1 MPPADGA
8 EPPPPASLLDP
19 GDEPKEGRFAWVK
32 RISARQRVLLV
43 LGLVLIGLAVIGH
56 LRPEK
61 MKKDAAQTE
70 QQPQQQT
77 QQRVDPRG
85 QQHAQNEDLDSAA
98 TGSPAAASYPDRTAG
113 AGNVQSEKNQ
123 DRAAGQSYNR
133 ETPRPPRAEVSVPGG
148 QPGGGAALEP
158 VSGRSDLAGAPSGA
172 VAPPPKGDR
181 ARLREVLGAE
191 WESNPQPVQTAA
203 RSAPAARPVQ
213 PTISMPEPDAPVATG
228 GSNNTPAEFAPYGRL
243 LKCRLVFTVDSINT
257 GAPIVALV
265 MEDLWWN
272 GTLIIPAN
280 TEIFSRV
287 GSTRRDGNK
296 LGRILDTNEWIMV
309 LPEQDGR
316 TNGRE
321 LAIRAQA
328 LDRQEMVVDATGRP
342 RSWGIG
348 DGGVGLTGD
357 TIRTTDNEELKLFA
371 SAALSGLS
379 SGAGQTMQTR
389 EPVGMTGA
397 TQPEATTRNAAINAV
412 SQGATNLLNT
422 YAQRIAEDIAQN
434 GSYVRV
440 PGGKEFYLFIDQSLD
455 PLAAKVGLKMP
466 AAADASPQNR

>member
-1 MPPADGA
+1 M
-8 EPPPPASLLDP
+8 LLDP

-32 RISARQRVLLV
+32 RISARQRVLLA
-43 LGLVLIGLAVIGH
+43 LGIVLIGLAVVGH

-61 MKKDAAQTE
+61 VKKETTS
-70 QQPQQQT
+70 QQT
-77 QQRVDPRG
+77 PPQNQQRVDPRG
-85 QQHAQNEDLDSAA
+85 QQAPNDDLDSAA
-98 TGSPAAASYPDRTAG
+98 AGSPAPSYPDRTAG
-113 AGNVQSEKNQ
+113 AADVKSEKNQ
-123 DRAAGQSYNR
+123 DKAAGQSYNR
-133 ETPRPPRAEVSVPGG
+133 DTPRPPRADGSVPTA
-148 QPGGGAALEP
+148 QPGGAGASLEP
-158 VSGRSDLAGAPSGA
+158 VSGRSELAGAPSGA

-191 WESNPQPVQTAA
+191 WESSPQQTAQ
-203 RSAPAARPVQ
+203 PAAGSAAAAAQRSTQ
-213 PTISMPEPDAPVATG
+213 QTIATPSAVATAN
-228 GSNNTPAEFAPYGRL
+228 GSSNTPAEFAPYGRL

-257 GAPIVALV
+257 GAPIVAMV

-272 GTLIIPAN
+272 GVLIIPAN

-287 GSTRRDGNK
+287 GGTRRDGNK
-296 LGRILDTNEWIMV
+296 LGRILDSNEWIMV

-328 LDRQEMVVDATGRP
+328 LDRQEMVVDASGRP

-371 SAALSGLS
+371 SAALSGLA

-389 EPVGMTGA
+389 EPVGNTGS
-397 TQPEATTRNAAINAV
+397 TQPEATPRNAAINAV
-412 SQGATNLLNT
+412 SQGTTNLLNT

-466 AAADASPQNR
+466 TAADASPLNR